1 MIETGPGPAIGREIR
16 TAVTVVAHSLA
27 ARYKDI
33 SYYRPRYFEILCDSL
48 EPDLYAEIKRTIC
61 DELVAAVA
69 PWLKRN
75 PDPLET
81 ELLWEA
87 FGRERVD
94 LTSQFRDRSSAYKN
108 FERIAGGSGLPEG
121 VVNRARELYGDPS
134 SVTPLILDIPTL
146 NRNYKLSKNPLSAAE
161 EIMAL
166 CLWKLGRT
174 GETDLQNRLDLWR
187 GWVLDMVYHQV
198 DFHFIREGYSHE
210 RDIEDVVQDAL
221 VRVLQQLAVYQPR
234 PSVRLEQWV
243 FQTAFLS
250 IRMSLRAVR
259 RLEVAVPDSEVAQPK
274 ASMRDA
280 GQEAD
285 KQTSEAVEYALTR
298 LNQSGLAPDQAA
310 RFKMFARM
318 LGPLAG
324 AAPARD
330 RTELAEQLA
339 AMFPSITEA
348 QVQTFLKKSGVP
360 QGDSKRSS
368 A

>member
-1 MIETGPGPAIGREIR
+1 M
-16 TAVTVVAHSLA
+16 VAHSLA

-33 SYYRPRYFEILCDSL
+33 SYYRPRYFEVLCDSL
-48 EPDLYAEIKRTIC
+48 EPDLYAEVKRTIC

-108 FERIAGGSGLPEG
+108 FERIAGGAGLPGG
-121 VVNRARELYGDPS
+121 VVTRARELYMDPS
-134 SVTPLILDIPTL
+134 SVTPRILDIPTL

-166 CLWKLGRT
+166 CSWKLGRT
-174 GETDLQNRLDLWR
+174 GEADLQNRLDLWR
-187 GWVLDMVYHQV
+187 SWVLDMVYHQV
-198 DFHFIREGYSHE
+198 DFHFIEEGYSHK
-210 RDIEDVVQDAL
+210 RDIEDVAQDAL

-250 IRMSLRAVR
+250 IRMSLRALR
-259 RLEVAVPDSEVAQPK
+259 RLEVAIPDGEVTIPDDEAAQPK
-274 ASMRDA
+274 TSMSDA

-330 RTELAEQLA
+330 RTELADQLT

-360 QGDSKRSS
+360 QGDSQRSS